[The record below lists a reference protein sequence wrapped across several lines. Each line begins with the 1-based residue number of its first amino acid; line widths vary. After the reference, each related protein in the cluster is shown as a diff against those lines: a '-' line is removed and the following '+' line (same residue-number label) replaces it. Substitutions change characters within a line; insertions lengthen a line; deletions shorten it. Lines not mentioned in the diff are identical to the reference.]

1 MEIEL
6 EQLLARREAVAD
18 EITAAIGRLGV
29 LVREE
34 LELQDMLRRAAE
46 RDGSRTNAFST
57 SITVTDAICG
67 ELAAAGLNLHRGD
80 RQVRLMP
87 LIGSQHGRYRAQFA
101 VRKQVA
107 GRPTAA

>member
-1 MEIEL
+1 MAGQDIEA
-6 EQLLARREAVAD
+6 LLAERENVAD
-18 EITAAIGRLGV
+18 QIVQTIGRLGT
-29 LVREE
+29 LVRQQNE
-34 LELQDMLRRAAE
+34 LEESLRRAAE

-67 ELAAAGLNLHRGD
+67 ELTAAGLSLHRGD

-87 LIGSQHGRYRAQFA
+87 LVAGQHGRYRAQAA

-107 GRPTAA
+107 SRSVA